1 MNENKKKATRR
12 DHTKKRVTW
21 VGTSISNVLDKKKF
35 EKDCDAELN
44 MVKAYCVDREEEAV
58 YKEANFKAVVP
69 KIVSET
75 ETDILIL
82 QTGSIEITDLNIES
96 ALKDTTKNLQKY
108 KQEWFKKIEEA
119 STTLIDVAESAI
131 TQDNTIEKVVIVKRL
146 ARFDKASNE
155 IRKIRSDLSE
165 YGNSVYDQILLKR
178 GRPEKIQIVDF
189 DLKCSESGYLK
200 GLIFGK
206 PGEQR
211 FDGVHLRG
219 KGAKRHFT
227 YRAVQAIKP
236 VISFPRCEQDC
247 PQQKNQRGI
256 STNQRRVLEQRP
268 SANQMPVSEDGPWQ
282 LPSASGRKTQ
292 NRDYADIVRNGNS
305 KKQAGASPGVPT
317 HNYWNPLNC

>member
-1 MNENKKKATRR
+1 M
-12 DHTKKRVTW
+12 
-21 VGTSISNVLDKKKF
+21 
-35 EKDCDAELN
+35 
-44 MVKAYCVDREEEAV
+44 
-58 YKEANFKAVVP
+58 
-69 KIVSET
+69 
-75 ETDILIL
+75 
-82 QTGSIEITDLNIES
+82 
-96 ALKDTTKNLQKY
+96 
-108 KQEWFKKIEEA
+108 
-119 STTLIDVAESAI
+119 
-131 TQDNTIEKVVIVKRL
+131 VIVKRL

-236 VISFPRCEQDC
+236 VIRFPQKYQRC
-247 PQQKNQRGI
+247 I

-268 SANQMPVSEDGPWQ
+268 SANQKPVSV
-282 LPSASGRKTQ
+282 TQ
-292 NRDYADIVRNGNS
+292 NRNYADIIRNGNS